1 MRSSGRSRLPFEH
14 GAIAEWRKLVL
25 ESDRMLEVLNIITNF
40 SEKYRIVPDRND
52 IFNMFRMLP
61 PGKVRVVI
69 VAQSPYPGRCPATQ
83 VPYACGPAFLP
94 AAGCA
99 TTPATLKNVMSELH
113 RDTRKPSSKSS
124 RETLLCWIEQG
135 VLLLNSSLTL
145 GRDCPR
151 YLEDHSVAW
160 EEVMRTVLSAI
171 SELANPIFVLIGKDA
186 WKLETSVGT
195 ERVIKVSHPVARAET
210 STPWAGSGVFSAV
223 SHMMVENGDL
233 PIRW

>member
-1 MRSSGRSRLPFEH
+1 M
-14 GAIAEWRKLVL
+14 L

-61 PGKVRVVI
+61 PGKVRVVM

-83 VPYACGPAFLP
+83 VPYACGPALLP
-94 AAGCA
+94 SAGCA
-99 TTPATLKNVMSELH
+99 TTPATLKSVMSELH
-113 RDTRKPSSKSS
+113 RDTRKPSSKSP

-160 EEVMRTVLSAI
+160 EEVMRMVLSFI
-171 SELANPIFVLIGKDA
+171 SEHTSPIFVLIGKDA

-233 PIRW
+233 PIKW

>member
-1 MRSSGRSRLPFEH
+1 MRSSGRSGLPFEP
-14 GAIAEWRKLVL
+14 GAIAEWRRLVL
-25 ESDRMLEVLNIITNF
+25 ENDRMLEVLDIITNF
-40 SEKYRIVPDRND
+40 SNKYRMIPDRTD
-52 IFNMFRMLP
+52 IFNMFRMLS
-61 PGKVRVVI
+61 PGRVRVVM

-83 VPYACGPAFLP
+83 VPYACGPALLP

-99 TTPATLKNVMSELH
+99 TTPATLKNVMSELY
-113 RDTRKPSSKSS
+113 RDTKKSASKSP
-124 RETLLCWIEQG
+124 RDTLLGWIEQG

-151 YLEDHSVAW
+151 YLEDHSVVW
-160 EEVMRTVLSAI
+160 EEVMRTVLFAI
-171 SELANPIFVLIGKDA
+171 SKYANPIFVLIGKDA
-186 WKLETSVGT
+186 WKLESSIGT
-195 ERVIKVSHPVARAET
+195 DRVIKVSHPVARAET

>member
-1 MRSSGRSRLPFEH
+1 
-14 GAIAEWRKLVL
+14 
-25 ESDRMLEVLNIITNF
+25 
-40 SEKYRIVPDRND
+40 
-52 IFNMFRMLP
+52 
-61 PGKVRVVI
+61 
-69 VAQSPYPGRCPATQ
+69 
-83 VPYACGPAFLP
+83 
-94 AAGCA
+94 
-99 TTPATLKNVMSELH
+99 MSELH
-113 RDTRKPSSKSS
+113 RDTRKPSSKSR

-160 EEVMRTVLSAI
+160 EEVMRMVLSFI
-171 SELANPIFVLIGKDA
+171 SQHTNPIFVLIGKDA
-186 WKLETSVGT
+186 WRLETSVGT